1 MIADSLTVALL
12 ALFAGLLAG
21 FLAGLLAAQR
31 MGPPPPAEAP
41 SNVSGATEER
51 LRAILDTAP
60 IGVLINTRDGD
71 NLYHSPSAATCFKV
85 SGEQLQRDG
94 MWPLYHDPRDRRAAI
109 DRLYAEGIFD
119 GQEVLLRRGDGE
131 TCMGSLSS
139 TVIDFEGR
147 RCHISWFYDL
157 TEQKKADAV
166 RRDLAD
172 RLEMALDATGAA
184 VWDTDIQRG
193 TCWWSDSFPR
203 MLGYAEPPEMPA
215 DFWELRLHPDDRRRV
230 LTTIDAHLRGETAA
244 YAYDYQLRRADGG
257 WMWIAAQG
265 RAIRDASGRAVRYVG
280 IMTDITERRRQEE
293 EVRAGKERLLRI
305 LEASPIAVNIT
316 RRDGLLVFCNTQ
328 SEIILGRSRDDL
340 LPMPAERLYADPA
353 DRQALID
360 RFERE
365 GPFRDAE
372 VRFRKPDGTIVWV
385 LSSWGEIEMDG
396 EPALL
401 TWLYDINDRKAAE
414 AAMVAARDAAERA
427 LADLRAAQESLIQAE
442 AMASLGQLVAGV
454 AHEINTP
461 IGIGLTAASHIAE
474 QARDL
479 RVRFESGTLKKTIL
493 AEHLDTVT
501 EAARLLVSNMNRAAA
516 LVQSFKQVAVDQ
528 TSGERR
534 SFDLRIYIDEVLF
547 SLRPRLKRTR
557 VTVEVDC
564 PEGLEMD
571 SFPGA
576 LSQVLTNLVINALIH
591 AYGEEQR
598 GTIRIAVHPDCGE
611 HVVID
616 FSDDGAGIPEDH
628 LQKVFEPFFTTKR
641 GEGGSGL
648 GLHIV
653 HSTVT
658 GVLGGTVAVRS
669 VTGQG
674 TGFTLRLPRRIA
686 REAAAPTAQ
695 PPQPGSVS
703 GPVVPV

>member
-1 MIADSLTVALL
+1 MIADSLTVALF

-21 FLAGLLAAQR
+21 FLAGLLAARR
-31 MGPPPPAEAP
+31 MARRPSVDKTAPPSA
-41 SNVSGATEER
+41 ATEDR

-94 MWPLYHDPRDRRAAI
+94 MWPLYHDPRDRRTAI
-109 DRLYAEGIFD
+109 DRLYAEGRFD

-139 TVIDFEGR
+139 TVIDFEGQ

-184 VWDTDIQRG
+184 VWDTDIPRG
-193 TCWWSDSFPR
+193 TCWWSDSFAR

-215 DFWELRLHPDDRRRV
+215 DFWDRRLHPDDRRRV

-244 YAYDYQLRRADGG
+244 YAYDYRLRRADGG

-353 DRQALID
+353 DRRALIA

-414 AAMVAARDAAERA
+414 AAMEAARDEAERA

-479 RVRFESGTLKKTIL
+479 RVRFDSGTLKKTNL
-493 AEHLDTVT
+493 AEYLDAVT

-534 SFDLRIYIDEVLF
+534 SFDLRTYVDEVLF

-564 PEGLEMD
+564 PEGLVMD

-591 AYGEEQR
+591 AYADDQR
-598 GTIRIAVHPDCGE
+598 GTIRIVIRSDGDD

-616 FSDDGAGIPEDH
+616 FSDDGSGISEDH
-628 LQKVFEPFFTTKR
+628 LPKVFEPFFTTKR

-674 TGFTLRLPRRIA
+674 TGFTLRLPRCIA
-686 REAAAPTAQ
+686 RDAAPPTALLSE
-695 PPQPGSVS
+695 PGPAVQ
-703 GPVVPV
+703 V

>member
-109 DRLYAEGIFD
+109 DRLYVEGIFD

-230 LTTIDAHLRGETAA
+230 LTTIDSHLRGETAA
-244 YAYDYQLRRADGG
+244 YAYDYRLRRADGG

-598 GTIRIAVHPDCGE
+598 GTIRIAVHPDGGE
-611 HVVID
+611 HIVID